1 LLIFVTFPNLVA
13 TWEESHMRRLAILAV
28 CLAVAFVFPAFAAE
42 PQTKEE
48 CEKIG
53 GTWDDAAKKCS

>member
-1 LLIFVTFPNLVA
+1 MLLQPG
-13 TWEESHMRRLAILAV
+13 EQSHMRKSASLLFAL
-28 CLAVAFVFPAFAAE
+28 CLAAAFAFPAFAAE

-53 GTWDDAAKKCS
+53 GTWDDAAQKCS